1 MRRAGAALGEVRR
14 AIDRTVKEEVAKD
27 PFGHACLLSACL
39 ENGYRSPTADFLVD
53 WMNEWIDQVLHRGET
68 SRELDREFGAAVL
81 GLLVLERHGMLRQKV
96 DETGVGRQL
105 GQYFDDQRGFFGNF
119 AYSAVIVRFLRKKA
133 GLETLR
139 ERADRYVGRRLGDL
153 GAVFNDPVN
162 LGVWICM
169 LGEEADPTLRRR
181 VFQFAYTKL
190 VEGSLHHQQRLYYA
204 LALLRLRREASRKE
218 WGTIVT
224 AAEEVLQGFVPPPA
238 NESALRPEEIWEHGA
253 GESSKVALAAYL
265 NLGTAVGRNVVVVP
279 RERDE
284 PLGMVRIGGLAL
296 LVVALAVL
304 VFLLNGLVAFAGW
317 ADVAEIKTA
326 LFAKPALARLLEF
339 ERLLLAGKL
348 VAAFGVFLAGIGAL
362 VVIGTFACCV
372 GRNVVY
378 RGTPYFLVNVDDT
391 LEFLSAHL
399 KVVFLFGFIA
409 NVFVFL
415 LIK

>member
-1 MRRAGAALGEVRR
+1 
-14 AIDRTVKEEVAKD
+14 
-27 PFGHACLLSACL
+27 
-39 ENGYRSPTADFLVD
+39 
-53 WMNEWIDQVLHRGET
+53 MNEWIDQVLNRGET

-81 GLLVLERHGMLRQKV
+81 GLLVLGRHGMLRQKV
-96 DETGVGRQL
+96 DEAGVGRRV

-119 AYSAVIVRFLRKKA
+119 AYSTVIVRFLRKKA
-133 GLETLR
+133 GAETLR

-153 GAVFNDPVN
+153 AAVFNDPVN
-162 LGVWICM
+162 LGMWICM
-169 LGEEADPTLRRR
+169 LGGEADPTLRRR

-204 LALLRLRREASRKE
+204 LTLLRLRGEASRKE
-218 WGTIVT
+218 WRTIVS
-224 AAEEVLQGFVPPPA
+224 AAEEVLQGFVPPSV
-238 NESALRPEEIWEHGA
+238 NESALRAEEIWERGA
-253 GESSKVALAAYL
+253 GETSKIALAAYL
-265 NLGTAVGRNVVVVP
+265 DLGTAVGRNVVVVP
-279 RERDE
+279 RERDA

-296 LVVALAVL
+296 LIVALAAL

-317 ADVAEIKTA
+317 TDVAEIKTA

-339 ERLLLAGKL
+339 DRLLLAGKL
-348 VAAFGVFLAGIGAL
+348 VAAFVVFLAGIGAL
-362 VVIGTFACCV
+362 VIIGTFACCV

-378 RGTPYFLVNVDDT
+378 RGTPYFRVNVDDT
-391 LEFLSAHL
+391 LGFLREHL